1 MNEYKKCLNCGGEI
15 LPPANQCN
23 QCGGGEASVPIT
35 KLPLPNQSPHLNY
48 PKTTIAVS
56 LGFALILLFMPSWS
70 GGVVLII
77 NLMSLLGL
85 FGYYFFFEGER
96 LYFETDRAV
105 QLLKRGLP
113 LLKNTSKF
121 LAKFLMEI
129 MRNTP
134 SKRELPKNLAAIV
147 VMGCGGLLVLVS
159 MFMPYRFESPF
170 AEIMGASGNILIQNH
185 PSFLFCFFIAVVACV
200 RFWMTRAESAAWLA
214 VAGGFCWFVW
224 TLFAYHSIK
233 DDHPG
238 SSLWMMGA
246 GALTIAIGGL
256 MLRFGAGAT
265 MPKTEQAP
273 VEAQTKTCPKC
284 AETIKTA
291 AVVCRFCGHQFS

>member
-121 LAKFLMEI
+121 LAKFLIEAVK
-129 MRNTP
+129 NSP
-134 SKRELPKNLAAIV
+134 SKRELPQNLAAVIV
-147 VMGCGGLLVLVS
+147 TGCGGLLVFIS
-159 MFMPYRFESPF
+159 MFSPCELFEVK
-170 AEIMGASGNILIQNH
+170 IQNH
-185 PSFLFCFFIAVVACV
+185 PGCLCCFIIAVVACV
-200 RFWMTRAESAAWLA
+200 RFWVTRSKSAAWLA
-214 VAGGFCWFVW
+214 VGGGIFYFVLTIRAGCYAG
-224 TLFAYHSIK
+224 L
-233 DDHPG
+233 G
-238 SSLWMMGA
+238 LWMMGA
-246 GALTIAIGGL
+246 GALTVALGGL
-256 MLRFGAGAT
+256 MMNFPSFSFGAGAT